1 MTKADNAWNR
11 GIPLERRAE
20 ERCPEEFAD
29 GYDMGVE
36 DTEELMIKLL
46 DSPEFRLALLSAAR
60 HFVGLDYDPV
70 AWGLAKA
77 KAKAEAIAMIRG
89 L

>member
-20 ERCPEEFAD
+20 ERCPEQFAD

-36 DTEELMIKLL
+36 DDASGWI
-46 DSPEFRLALLSAAR
+46 
-60 HFVGLDYDPV
+60 GGN
-70 AWGLAKA
+70 W
-77 KAKAEAIAMIRG
+77 
-89 L
+89 